1 MVAGAARPRSGRCAD
16 CAYWSDARADG
27 VPDAYG
33 ACARDADAPRVT
45 RADSVHSW
53 DGCWVPLRDV
63 ARAVVSGPWRT
74 WGAGRERDL
83 AECLVPL
90 RGGGR

>member
-1 MVAGAARPRSGRCAD
+1 MVAGGARPRAGRCCD

-33 ACARDADAPRVT
+33 ACGRDADAPCAT
-45 RADSVHSW
+45 RADSEHAW
-53 DGCWVPLRDV
+53 EECWVPLPDGRGRDF
-63 ARAVVSGPWRT
+63 AVRP
-74 WGAGRERDL
+74 A
-83 AECLVPL
+83 PL